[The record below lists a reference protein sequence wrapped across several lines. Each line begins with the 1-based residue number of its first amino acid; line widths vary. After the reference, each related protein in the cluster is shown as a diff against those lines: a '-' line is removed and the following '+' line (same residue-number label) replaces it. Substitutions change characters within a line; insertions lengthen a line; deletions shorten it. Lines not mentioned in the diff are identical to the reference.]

1 MPVLPLWNARC
12 GPPMASS
19 SSFRDRDMIE
29 SSQYLEGEVHW
40 LVLGPKQ
47 LGERDTP
54 LTRTQTSQEAT
65 TIVLGR

>member
-1 MPVLPLWNARC
+1 
-12 GPPMASS
+12 
-19 SSFRDRDMIE
+19 MIE